1 MKTFSE
7 TATQRQFTKTLLST
21 VIALHVSGAYA
32 QETVKES
39 ASAID
44 KKSSATV
51 EQIEVIEVK
60 AQFSRNLTSALN
72 VKRSASTIVDGI
84 SADDIGTLPALDLGE
99 ALQAVPGVQLNREG
113 ERRESSI
120 NLRSLPSG
128 FVLNTANGQTF
139 SNPTRSEKAF
149 GAPTPFGAF
158 DPAIF
163 NGVDVIKTQT
173 AAMQE
178 GGIAGTVNMLLP
190 KALTKKDGALAISVA
205 GRNEELADKTDAE
218 FVVSGSKH
226 LISKKLAISGT
237 LATSEQTFRRDTIKI
252 NRYDN
257 IPTNSNFVGAN
268 RENYLQWKAASGVP
282 DNALIKMPGEL
293 RQGSELNSGRRTS
306 FSGGLEYK
314 PIDEL
319 KLGAQVV
326 YTERDMDENGQEEI
340 DLRPRNS
347 GVKIT
352 PTSTPIDT
360 GSVDASGK
368 PIYSVSDISFS
379 NLSYG
384 YTSRV
389 FDLYEQTQAAI
400 LDGEWQGESWKLDSA
415 VTFSKSKNQLNEI
428 LYAPRFEPMTGSG
441 NNGISGKL
449 HTGLGNIQDFLVE
462 LNNFDNLNLNQNWR
476 VLDTVSAAGTTNLLS
491 NNRVQALITGS
502 YEVIERDAN
511 AIELNAKRELE
522 LGILKNVQFGYR
534 FSSETQDSDRL
545 RSSPTGLNLN
555 GILTNDIRMNPA
567 YASQSAFFGG
577 DAPGIAGTGQGWYA
591 LDVRS
596 LNALLTNTIG
606 NVKPDPVTGEIAQ
619 RVPYSNLVARGGQ
632 QSAGLVYDVTLDT
645 SALYLMSDFGF
656 EINDMSV
663 EGNFGTRYVQSSQ
676 DAIAPFYPF
685 GAVDINNP
693 PEKTVSNDYNY
704 LLPSANMA
712 VDVTD
717 DFKVRFAYN
726 ESISRP
732 NIRAATPSTRIDA
745 ARPGEVIVTLP
756 GADVDPFSAKSYDIS
771 LEWYNRE
778 SSAITLALFR
788 KDISDFF
795 TSVASCDQAQL
806 ASYGIN
812 LGGISTG
819 NGTCITDGNDAYNS
833 VDLEYISAGDNVNVS
848 QVRNTDAK
856 IKVQGYE
863 LSIQQNLN
871 FLPYPWNGFGG
882 NINYSNTSQDSPLEA
897 RIPGISEDTFNVIGY
912 YEQGPFGIRLA
923 YNFRSEYELE
933 SVGTFNGEGNKNVKA
948 AGRLD
953 LSAYYKVTDNLTI
966 SLKGYN
972 LNNTLY
978 EEYQDTEYQPRATH
992 YDGRTFVLQAGYKF

>member
-1 MKTFSE
+1 MKTVSDK
-7 TATQRQFTKTLLST
+7 ATQRQFTRTLLST
-21 VIALHVSGAYA
+21 FVALHLSNAFA
-32 QETVKES
+32 QDSENSS
-39 ASAID
+39 ASVNKD
-44 KKSSATV
+44 KALTTA
-51 EQIEVIEVK
+51 EQIEIIEVK

-72 VKRSASTIVDGI
+72 VKRSAATIVDGI

-178 GGIAGTVNMLLP
+178 GGIAGTVNMILP
-190 KALTKKDGALAISVA
+190 KALSKKDGALAVSVA
-205 GRNEELADKTDAE
+205 GRNEELADTIDAE
-218 FVVSGSKH
+218 FVLSGSKH
-226 LISKKLAISGT
+226 LIPNKLAISGT

-257 IPTNSNFVGAN
+257 IPSNSNFVGAN
-268 RENYLQWKAASGVP
+268 GENYAQWKATSGIP
-282 DNALIKMPGEL
+282 ENAVTKMPGEL

-306 FSGGLEYK
+306 FSGSLEFK
-314 PIDEL
+314 PTDEL
-319 KLGAQVV
+319 KFGAQIV
-326 YTERDMDENGQEEI
+326 YTERDMDENGQQEI
-340 DLRPRNS
+340 DIRPRNS

-352 PTSTPIDT
+352 PTSAPFDT
-360 GSVDASGK
+360 GSIDVSGR

-400 LDGEWQGESWKLDSA
+400 LDSEWMGDVWDLDAA
-415 VTFSKSKNQLNEI
+415 VTVSKSKNQLNEI

-441 NNGISGKL
+441 NNGITGRL
-449 HTGLGNIQDFLVE
+449 HTGLGNIKDFLVE

-476 VLDTVSAAGTTNLLS
+476 VLDTVSSAGITSLVN

-511 AIELNAKRELE
+511 AVEFNAKRAIE
-522 LGILKNVQFGYR
+522 LGIFRNVQFGYR
-534 FSSETQDSDRL
+534 YSQETQDSDRS
-545 RSSPTGLNLN
+545 RSSPTGLELT
-555 GILTNDIRMNPA
+555 GILTNEIRMDPA

-577 DAPGIAGTGQGWYA
+577 EAPGIAGAGQGWYA

-596 LNALLTNTIG
+596 LNAMLTQTIG
-606 NVKPDPVTGEIAQ
+606 NVNPDPVTGEIAV

-656 EINDMSV
+656 DVKGMNV
-663 EGNFGTRYVQSSQ
+663 EGNIGARYVKSSQ
-676 DAIAPFYPF
+676 DATAPFYPF

-693 PEKTVSNDYNY
+693 PAKTVSNDYDY
-704 LLPSANMA
+704 LLPSTNLAI
-712 VDVTD
+712 DVTE

-745 ARPGEVIVTLP
+745 ARPGEVNVTLP

-778 SSAITLALFR
+778 GSAITLALFR
-788 KDISDFF
+788 KDVSDFF
-795 TSVASCDQAQL
+795 TSVASCDEAIL
-806 ASYGIN
+806 ESYGID
-812 LGGISTG
+812 LGNITSSS
-819 NGTCITDGNDAYNS
+819 GTCVTDGNDAYNN
-833 VDLEYISAGDNVNVS
+833 VDPNYILNGDNVNVS
-848 QVRNTDAK
+848 QVRNTNAK

-871 FLPYPWNGFGG
+871 FLSYPWNGFGG
-882 NINYSNTSQDSPLEA
+882 IINYSNTSQDSPLEA

-912 YEQGPFGIRLA
+912 YEQGPLGIRLA
-923 YNFRSEYELE
+923 YNYRSEYELE
-933 SVGTFNGEGNKNVKA
+933 SVGTFNGEGNKSVKA

-972 LNNTLY
+972 LTNTLY